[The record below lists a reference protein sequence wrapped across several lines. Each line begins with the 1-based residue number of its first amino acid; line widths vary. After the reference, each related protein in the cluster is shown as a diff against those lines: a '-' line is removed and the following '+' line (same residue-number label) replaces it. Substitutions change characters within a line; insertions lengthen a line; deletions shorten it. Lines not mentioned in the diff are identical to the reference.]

1 MTAERAKEFQTRIAK
16 EAIALMVIHGES
28 VSEASREASVSV
40 AHYEEAVTLIGKAWS
55 LPAEVTTEN
64 LGLIQQE
71 RDVLRRITAGEDA
84 SHVLPE
90 QELPMNATGM
100 ETLDNVWDLFETS
113 TRLDSVEQRTA
124 LFKLANELAE
134 CQNLLDWIEKTPAE
148 RELPGITA
156 S

>member
-1 MTAERAKEFQTRIAK
+1 MIMTAERAKEFQTRITK
-16 EAIALMVIHGES
+16 EAIALMVNHGGS
-28 VSEASREASVSV
+28 VSEEDVSV
-40 AHYEEAVTLIGKAWS
+40 AHYEKAVTLIGKAWS
-55 LPAEVTTEN
+55 LPAEATMEN
-64 LGLIQQE
+64 LGLIQRE
-71 RDVLRRITAGEDA
+71 RDALRRIAVGENA

-113 TRLDSVEQRTA
+113 VRLDSGAQRAA

-148 RELPGITA
+148 RELPKITA
-156 S
+156 G

>member
-1 MTAERAKEFQTRIAK
+1 MTTERAKEFQTQITK

-28 VSEASREASVSV
+28 VSEVSGEETVSV

-55 LPAEVTTEN
+55 LPEEVTTEN

-71 RDVLRRITAGEDA
+71 RDVLRRIAAGEDA
-84 SHVLPE
+84 DHVLLE

-148 RELPGITA
+148 RELPGITVN
-156 S
+156 